1 MASRRLLVQV
11 LQLVRVSFA
20 FPVMGRRRDSRS
32 RSRRGRGRERDRD
45 RRRSRSR
52 GRSYDRGDQR
62 RGSSVPAQR
71 TGLSHRLPDPNW
83 TPSSTMLDDN
93 EVYGYKLQNKAASTP
108 YSTNRGFAGRSPHD
122 IALVDVLVFGIQ
134 NWMLRP
140 LMAGRF
146 VQFEGFRSKYDAL
159 LASAFHR
166 AVRNNNQIDLKTWCD
181 QWCQEQSLD
190 PTVFTNVLRWADE
203 TAKQLHDH
211 ARTLIPQDSEVS
223 TLAKLKALQAE
234 NQRLKA
240 SQSSQPCSTPGAGPS
255 RPKATPKAKPKPG
268 PSPKS
273 VPSRTKQPSTRTPSH
288 QDKQR
293 NAASSVRKRTL
304 PTPRGSPKDK
314 ETGRCQLLSSFHA
327 AASADE
333 TTDNPALDHPATEE
347 VDGAEAVD
355 MPDASSPVPDPS
367 PQAVAPGDEAHYIGC
382 AVPTQPEL
390 QENQPESFRPVDVN
404 RWLRRQNLS
413 PDTMTAIED
422 SAGWLLECFEKVPEN
437 EAPTVIEVAQ
447 AWGLDPVLV
456 QTAPQFQLCRV
467 ISAAT
472 FLTEN

>member
-1 MASRRLLVQV
+1 
-11 LQLVRVSFA
+11 
-20 FPVMGRRRDSRS
+20 MGRRRDSRS

-62 RGSSVPAQR
+62 RGSSIPAQR
-71 TGLSHRLPDPNW
+71 TDLSHRLPDPNW

-108 YSTNRGFAGRSPHD
+108 YSTNRGFAGKSPHE

-181 QWCQEQSLD
+181 HWCQEQSLD

-223 TLAKLKALQAE
+223 ALAKLKALQAE

-240 SQSSQPCSTPGAGPS
+240 SQSSQPVPPQAQARFDPRPLPRLNPNPDPAPS
-255 RPKATPKAKPKPG
+255 LSPPAPSSLRPVHRCIKTSNGLQQAPPESG
-268 PSPKS
+268 PSPPLEALPRIKKQVGVS
-273 VPSRTKQPSTRTPSH
+273 YFHLFMRPPQPMKQPTTR
-288 QDKQR
+288 
-293 NAASSVRKRTL
+293 L
-304 PTPRGSPKDK
+304 
-314 ETGRCQLLSSFHA
+314 
-327 AASADE
+327 
-333 TTDNPALDHPATEE
+333 
-347 VDGAEAVD
+347 
-355 MPDASSPVPDPS
+355 
-367 PQAVAPGDEAHYIGC
+367 
-382 AVPTQPEL
+382 
-390 QENQPESFRPVDVN
+390 
-404 RWLRRQNLS
+404 
-413 PDTMTAIED
+413 
-422 SAGWLLECFEKVPEN
+422 
-437 EAPTVIEVAQ
+437 
-447 AWGLDPVLV
+447 
-456 QTAPQFQLCRV
+456 
-467 ISAAT
+467 
-472 FLTEN
+472 